1 MDRLI
6 ITALRGKTAAVLFKD
21 GHAAQIDFEPEAA
34 EEETGVIFVGKVKN
48 ISKNINAAF
57 VEYRPGVNGF
67 YSLKENTR
75 PIYADGKTEHGPLK
89 AGDEILVQ
97 VERSAVKTKDAVL
110 TSNLTLTGQTAV
122 LSAGKSSLGISAK
135 IRNKEWR
142 DAVKRRWEETEH
154 GDCGLVVRTNGEA
167 AGIGKVF
174 EEFAALYERYL
185 VICKAAASRT
195 CYSVLYRP
203 ECFAV
208 RAVRDLKISDR
219 LEVVTDLLEVYK
231 ELQDALG
238 IADCRAAENS
248 GTAGM
253 PSLRLYTDDFPLTA
267 LYHLETILSQAL
279 SKTVW
284 LKSGGNLVIEPTEA
298 LTVIDVNTAKS
309 VSKKTSEETYL
320 KTNLEAAEEIAAQLR
335 LRNLSGIIIVDF
347 IDMKEEESRKTLLTA
362 LRRAVTADPVKT
374 VLVDMTPLGLVEL
387 TRKKIRRPL
396 HEQVR

>member
-1 MDRLI
+1 M
-6 ITALRGKTAAVLFKD
+6 
-21 GHAAQIDFEPEAA
+21 
-34 EEETGVIFVGKVKN
+34 
-48 ISKNINAAF
+48 
-57 VEYRPGVNGF
+57 EYRPGVNGF
-67 YSLKENTR
+67 YSLKENAR

-135 IRNKEWR
+135 IRDKEWR
-142 DAVKRRWEETEH
+142 DAVKRRWEATEH

-167 AGIGKVF
+167 AGIDKVF
-174 EEFAALYERYL
+174 KEFAALYERYL

-203 ECFAV
+203 ESFAV
-208 RAVRDLKISDR
+208 RAVRDLKICDG
-219 LEVVTDLLEVYK
+219 LEVVTDLPEVYK

-238 IADCRAAENS
+238 IIDSRAAENF
-248 GTAGM
+248 GTAADSEAAESSAATADSTAVDSAKMACSMAAGM

-320 KTNLEAAEEIAAQLR
+320 KTNLEAAGEIAVQLR

-347 IDMKEEESRKTLLTA
+347 IDMKEEESRKTLLAA